1 MVITGVSMDKGD
13 DCGKAVFF
21 ERDTFNRV
29 YELPIE
35 GAVSGGWEKWCQR
48 QQFCVKRIDF
58 VLVVTMCC
66 LFLCLLRS
74 VLGEG

>member
-1 MVITGVSMDKGD
+1 MYLCCVFAFLFFFFFRTDCIFSPDDKMVITGVSMDKGD

-35 GAVSGGWEKWCQR
+35 GAVSGGWEKM
-48 QQFCVKRIDF
+48 VSKTA
-58 VLVVTMCC
+58 VLC
-66 LFLCLLRS
+66 
-74 VLGEG
+74 